1 MTLYKTIRNFME
13 KIELKAPVGDFESL
27 RAAIDSGADSIYF
40 GVDHLNM
47 RARSSTNFSLND
59 LPYVGKIC
67 KKKGIRCYLTLNTI
81 IYDHDLSI
89 IKKLSDKAYE
99 SRINAIIAMDQAVI
113 LYAHKIGMEVHI
125 STQLNVTNIET
136 VKFYSSWA
144 DTIVLSRELS
154 LNQIKKIVYKIEKYK
169 IKGPSG
175 NLIRIEI
182 FCHGALC
189 MAVSGKCYLSL
200 HSRNSS
206 ANRGA
211 CSHNCRKTYTLLEKE
226 SGFKIDINNEYF
238 MSTKDLCT
246 IHFLDKIIESGIKV
260 LKIEG
265 RGRSPE
271 YVAVITSCYR
281 KAIDFF
287 YKGNFDQK
295 KVTYFTKRLKLVYN
309 RGFWG
314 GYYLGQKLGE
324 WSKISG
330 SLATRKKIFLG
341 KGRHYYSK
349 ARIGE
354 FSIEASKVKVGDR
367 ILITGPITGVK
378 EVEVLSIMVND
389 SLSDIV
395 VKGQVCTIPLNFK
408 IRSSDKLYKVVNTEC
423 IS

>member
-1 MTLYKTIRNFME
+1 ME
-13 KIELKAPVGDFESL
+13 KIELLAPAGDFESL

-47 RARSSTNFSLND
+47 RAISSANFSLND
-59 LPYVGKIC
+59 LPEVGKIC

-81 IYDHDLSI
+81 IYDYDLSI

-99 SRINAIIAMDQAVI
+99 SGINAIIAMDQAVI

-136 VKFYSSWA
+136 VKFYSSFA

-175 NLIRIEI
+175 SLIRIEI

-211 CSHNCRKTYTLLEKE
+211 CSHNCRKKYTLLEKE
-226 SGFKIDINNEYF
+226 SGFKIDINNEYI

-271 YVAVITSCYR
+271 YVAVTTSCYR

-287 YKGNFDQK
+287 YQGNFDQK
-295 KVTYFTKRLKLVYN
+295 KVTYLTKRLKSVYN

-314 GYYLGQKLGE
+314 GFYLGQKLGE
-324 WSKISG
+324 WSQISL
-330 SLATRKKIFLG
+330 STRKKIFLG

-354 FSIEASKVKVGDR
+354 FSIEASEVKVGDR

-408 IRSSDKLYKVVNTEC
+408 IRSSDKLYKLVNTEC
-423 IS
+423 LS

>member
-1 MTLYKTIRNFME
+1 ME
-13 KIELKAPVGDFESL
+13 KIELMAPVGDFESL

-47 RARSSTNFSLND
+47 RARSSANFSIND
-59 LPYVGKIC
+59 LPVVGKIC

-99 SRINAIIAMDQAVI
+99 SGINAIIALDQAVI
-113 LYAHKIGMEVHI
+113 LYAYKIGMEVHI

-136 VKFYSSWA
+136 VKFYSSFA

-175 NLIRIEI
+175 KLIRIEI

-211 CSHNCRKTYTLLEKE
+211 CSHNCRKKYTLL
-226 SGFKIDINNEYF
+226 
-238 MSTKDLCT
+238 
-246 IHFLDKIIESGIKV
+246 FLDKIIESGIKV

-265 RGRSPE
+265 RGKSPE
-271 YVAVITSCYR
+271 YVAVVTTCYR
-281 KAIDFF
+281 KAIDFL
-287 YKGNFDQK
+287 YQGNFDIK
-295 KVTYFTKRLKLVYN
+295 KVMYFTKRLKSVYN

-367 ILITGPITGVK
+367 ILVTGPITGVK
-378 EVEVLSIMVND
+378 EVEVLSIMVVD
-389 SLSDIV
+389 FSSDIV
-395 VKGQVCTIPLNFK
+395 VIRHVCSIPFNFK
-408 IRSSDKLYKVVNTEC
+408 ISSSNTLYKLVNTEC
-423 IS
+423 VS

>member
-1 MTLYKTIRNFME
+1 MTLYKTIINFME
-13 KIELKAPVGDFESL
+13 KIELMAPVGDFESL

-47 RARSSTNFSLND
+47 RARSSANFSIND
-59 LPYVGKIC
+59 LPVVGKIC

-99 SRINAIIAMDQAVI
+99 SGINAIIALDQAVI
-113 LYAHKIGMEVHI
+113 LYAYKIGMEVHI

-136 VKFYSSWA
+136 VKFYSSFA

-175 NLIRIEI
+175 KLIRIEI

-211 CSHNCRKTYTLLEKE
+211 CSHNCRKKYTLLEKE

-238 MSTKDLCT
+238 LSTKDLCT

-265 RGRSPE
+265 RGKSPE
-271 YVAVITSCYR
+271 YVAVVTTCYR
-281 KAIDFF
+281 KAIDFL
-287 YKGNFDQK
+287 YQGNFDIK
-295 KVTYFTKRLKLVYN
+295 KVMYFTKRLKSVYN

-367 ILITGPITGVK
+367 ILVTGPITGVK

-408 IRSSDKLYKVVNTEC
+408 IRSSDKLYKLVNTEC